1 MVDADACRRRVKSS
15 AERLFTLKFAVR
27 LRVQA
32 KGQKRVSM
40 FTWRISLLT
49 VRSIR
54 SGISYITS
62 TLIRSEFCQRT
73 TRHTSLNLWASI
85 PSLPS

>member
-54 SGISYITS
+54 SGISYIT
-62 TLIRSEFCQRT
+62 T
-73 TRHTSLNLWASI
+73 TKTNEKPCTIAPCYS
-85 PSLPS
+85 PDEETPLP